1 MTTGNLSI
9 RIPLD
14 SDESLWNSLVSHPL
28 QSWAWGE
35 FRKSMGITVVRLLVL
50 ENEKPT
56 DAWQVSFHR
65 VPKLP
70 YTIGYFPKGPTPDDF
85 MIEEL
90 GKIGRKNNAI
100 FIQIEP
106 NVLSDFKFQIENF
119 KLLLPSHHPLFT
131 KYTFILDITKSEEEL
146 LKSFH
151 PKTRYNIRLA
161 EKRGVKIAED
171 NSDSAFEEFVRLSKE
186 TTERQGFYA
195 HNKTYQQTL
204 WKIFSKNHH
213 ARLFTATYEGKTLA
227 AWIMFVFHDT
237 LYYPYG
243 ASSRDHRDVMAP
255 NLMLWDI
262 IKWGKQNGITSI
274 DLWGALGPPPAGG
287 SNEKD
292 PWYGFHRFKE
302 GYNPKLIEFIGSY
315 DLVFQ
320 PLLYSLYKLTDTI
333 RWKVLNF
340 NK

>member
-106 NVLSDFKFQIENF
+106 NVLSDFKFQLKISNYYYLLIIHYLRNTHSFSISQNQKKNF
-119 KLLLPSHHPLFT
+119 
-131 KYTFILDITKSEEEL
+131 
-146 LKSFH
+146 
-151 PKTRYNIRLA
+151 
-161 EKRGVKIAED
+161 
-171 NSDSAFEEFVRLSKE
+171 
-186 TTERQGFYA
+186 
-195 HNKTYQQTL
+195 
-204 WKIFSKNHH
+204 
-213 ARLFTATYEGKTLA
+213 
-227 AWIMFVFHDT
+227 
-237 LYYPYG
+237 
-243 ASSRDHRDVMAP
+243 
-255 NLMLWDI
+255 
-262 IKWGKQNGITSI
+262 
-274 DLWGALGPPPAGG
+274 
-287 SNEKD
+287 
-292 PWYGFHRFKE
+292 
-302 GYNPKLIEFIGSY
+302 
-315 DLVFQ
+315 
-320 PLLYSLYKLTDTI
+320 
-333 RWKVLNF
+333 
-340 NK
+340 

>member
-1 MTTGNLSI
+1 MELTGISPTAI
-9 RIPLD
+9 
-14 SDESLWNSLVSHPL
+14 VGM
-28 QSWAWGE
+28 GE

-171 NSDSAFEEFVRLSKE
+171 NSDSAFEEICQTFKK

-213 ARLFTATYEGKTLA
+213 APAIYCHIRRENSGSLDYVCLPRHAVLS
-227 AWIMFVFHDT
+227 
-237 LYYPYG
+237 L
-243 ASSRDHRDVMAP
+243 RC
-255 NLMLWDI
+255 I
-262 IKWGKQNGITSI
+262 IT
-274 DLWGALGPPPAGG
+274 G
-287 SNEKD
+287 S
-292 PWYGFHRFKE
+292 
-302 GYNPKLIEFIGSY
+302 
-315 DLVFQ
+315 
-320 PLLYSLYKLTDTI
+320 
-333 RWKVLNF
+333 
-340 NK
+340 